1 MTMLM
6 MQQFKNT
13 CDVCLVGESSCCNM
27 TTKQKPDK
35 TKFKMKCKNCEQP
48 CLDCYEKSFL
58 QEAPKKNKFKRKAF
72 QPNDLS
78 QMSEKTAEK
87 VRETYE
93 VFLKEGK
100 LPKEEGLDVD
110 PRKDRK
116 MKKKKDKKNKKKPYK
131 CFDKKCDVCRNSSCC
146 SYKDER
152 ANNMKVLNF
161 ECRTNQ
167 QCQLTELQQCVDCYN
182 YCFDSDVTIPTNDV
196 TVTESMTSLFTVKY
210 VKSSFGGKKMIKKN
224 MLEEYFEKDSSKIDL
239 EKFLMKKA
247 KKHQKKINKKLNKK
261 KLKKQKKYKTM
272 VSLRSEYRTRQENSF
287 DKTE

>member
-1 MTMLM
+1 MRLSFLILTLLIFLISLESSLGSKSSGIFKECKGLQGKAKKKCVKSIKKKIQGDDYKKFKKYVYTEKDYMTMLM

-35 TKFKMKCKNCEQP
+35 TKFKLKCKNCQQP

-100 LPKEEGLDVD
+100 LPKEEVFDVD

-116 MKKKKDKKNKKKPYK
+116 MKKKKDKKNKKKTYK

-146 SYKDER
+146 SYKEER
-152 ANNMKVLNF
+152 
-161 ECRTNQ
+161 
-167 QCQLTELQQCVDCYN
+167 
-182 YCFDSDVTIPTNDV
+182 
-196 TVTESMTSLFTVKY
+196 
-210 VKSSFGGKKMIKKN
+210 
-224 MLEEYFEKDSSKIDL
+224 
-239 EKFLMKKA
+239 
-247 KKHQKKINKKLNKK
+247 
-261 KLKKQKKYKTM
+261 
-272 VSLRSEYRTRQENSF
+272 
-287 DKTE
+287 